1 MTYDLPR
8 EQLPRV
14 AGRVGVQAGG
24 GDPGNMATDGIRGQ
38 TPGPGQVLP
47 PSGGLGPRQAGQLPT
62 QPDAF
67 RVGLRP
73 GRKAQGAVLWEEDK
87 SGLSPEN

>member
-1 MTYDLPR
+1 MGSEAKP
-8 EQLPRV
+8 
-14 AGRVGVQAGG
+14 
-24 GDPGNMATDGIRGQ
+24 
-38 TPGPGQVLP
+38 PGPGQVLP
-47 PSGGLGPRQAGQLPT
+47 PSGALGPRQAGQLPT

-87 SGLSPEN
+87 SGLSLEN